1 MTRPVLARHLAGFG
15 TTIFAEMSE
24 LAARTGAVNLGQGF
38 PDTDGPPELLAAAH
52 EAMRSG
58 HNQYPPG
65 AGIAPLRHAIA
76 QHHRRWYHLDYDP
89 DTEILVTAGATE
101 AIAAAVLALCEP
113 GDEVIG
119 FEPFYD
125 SYAATIAMAGGVRR
139 PVTMRPPHFR
149 FDVDALEAAVNRR
162 TRLLL
167 FNNPH
172 NPTGSVASPEELT
185 AIAEL
190 CVRHDLLVISD
201 EVYEH
206 LVFDGRHRPL
216 ASYPGM
222 RERTISIG
230 SAGKTF
236 NCTGWKVGWIAAPA
250 ELTAAARTTKQFL
263 TYVASGPLQ
272 YGVAAALQLGDDYF
286 TALVEG
292 LRLQRDVLCAG
303 LASAG
308 LEVFRPA
315 ATYFV
320 TTDVR
325 PLGFED
331 GLEFC
336 RRLPELAGVVAIP
349 VSVFYDDKIVGR
361 PLVRF
366 AFCKRPAVLNEAVTR
381 LSRLAHHLEVP
392 S

>member
-1 MTRPVLARHLAGFG
+1 
-15 TTIFAEMSE
+15 
-24 LAARTGAVNLGQGF
+24 
-38 PDTDGPPELLAAAH
+38 
-52 EAMRSG
+52 
-58 HNQYPPG
+58 
-65 AGIAPLRHAIA
+65 
-76 QHHRRWYHLDYDP
+76 
-89 DTEILVTAGATE
+89 
-101 AIAAAVLALCEP
+101 
-113 GDEVIG
+113 
-119 FEPFYD
+119 
-125 SYAATIAMAGGVRR
+125 
-139 PVTMRPPHFR
+139 
-149 FDVDALEAAVNRR
+149 
-162 TRLLL
+162 L